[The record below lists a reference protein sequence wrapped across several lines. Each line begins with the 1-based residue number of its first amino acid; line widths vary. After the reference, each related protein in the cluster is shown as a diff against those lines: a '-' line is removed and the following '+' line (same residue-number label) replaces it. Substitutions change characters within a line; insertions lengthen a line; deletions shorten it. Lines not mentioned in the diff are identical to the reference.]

1 MNEKDNELTPEE
13 RGFRR
18 GYRAG
23 FLDGRSALHTDAD
36 VLSLPLE
43 AMEISVRAQNCLQ
56 SCQCRRIGDVAKV
69 PIETIWRMRN
79 LGKKSADE
87 IARALNRNRIFG
99 TAWDAYLLE

>member
-1 MNEKDNELTPEE
+1 MNEKDIVLTPEE

-23 FLDGRSALHTDAD
+23 YLDGRASLRADED

-43 AMEISVRAQNCLQ
+43 AMDISSRAQNCLRSYQ
-56 SCQCRRIGDVAKV
+56 CQRIGDVAKV
-69 PIETIWRMRN
+69 PIEAIWRMRN

-87 IARALNRNRIFG
+87 IVRALHRCHIFG
-99 TAWDAYLLE
+99 TAWDAFLQE